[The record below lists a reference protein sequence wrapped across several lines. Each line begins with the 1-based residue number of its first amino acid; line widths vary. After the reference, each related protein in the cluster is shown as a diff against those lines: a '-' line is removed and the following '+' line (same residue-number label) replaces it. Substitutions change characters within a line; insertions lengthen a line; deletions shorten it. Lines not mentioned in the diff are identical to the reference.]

1 MPPHSQGTSA
11 SEAVVRRVVRSMTTL
26 PNTQGWLRC
35 LLVFLAYI
43 VIAFVLGLATGTLRL
58 EAYGEAPYRLVRFA
72 AIAFLVPCLSEE
84 LLFRA
89 ALLPDPRQSTS
100 ARYRVGRAAVAVA
113 LFVLWHPLNGL
124 FLKTEARQ
132 VFLDPGF
139 LTLAALLGTCSSAMY
154 LLTGSIWPSTL
165 VHWVTVVVWKAFLGG
180 RIFD

>member
-1 MPPHSQGTSA
+1 
-11 SEAVVRRVVRSMTTL
+11 
-26 PNTQGWLRC
+26 
-35 LLVFLAYI
+35 
-43 VIAFVLGLATGTLRL
+43 
-58 EAYGEAPYRLVRFA
+58 
-72 AIAFLVPCLSEE
+72 
-84 LLFRA
+84 
-89 ALLPDPRQSTS
+89 
-100 ARYRVGRAAVAVA
+100 VA

-139 LTLAALLGTCSSAMY
+139 LTLAALLGTCSSATY